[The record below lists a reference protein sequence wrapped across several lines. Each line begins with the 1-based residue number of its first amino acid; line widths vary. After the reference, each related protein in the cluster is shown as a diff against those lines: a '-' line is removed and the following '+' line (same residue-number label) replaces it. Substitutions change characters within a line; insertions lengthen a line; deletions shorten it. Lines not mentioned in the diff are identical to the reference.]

1 MKADAAP
8 ILGLFEKKARLD
20 VPLYQ
25 RQYVWKRETHW
36 EPLWE
41 DIERK
46 FNDSIHG
53 ESDGPVHFLGA
64 MVLDQKQT
72 PSTHV
77 EKRTV
82 IDGQQRL
89 TTFQLF
95 IAAFRDY
102 CNEFELIDQAKEF
115 GRFNLNEGM
124 MVNRD
129 EEKYKLWPTQVD
141 RQFFKD
147 VIDAGSKK
155 NLELKYP
162 EVREK
167 RARKPNAR
175 HLMVEGYLYFYEVI
189 GVYLTEIL
197 NEFPQLTIQDVIS
210 QCLLALKQSLK
221 VVVIDLDQDDDPQV
235 IFETLNARGEP
246 LLPGDLLR
254 NYVFLK
260 VAREGKDSAQY
271 YETYWRRFEDE
282 FWRTEIRQGRMTRP
296 RGDVF
301 LQTYL
306 SLNANRD
313 ISIKH
318 LFVEYKHWVDRGS
331 PKPFKNTDEELVS
344 YNLYADAFE
353 QFEKVKVSD
362 SRYDFLNAFDIGT
375 ASPLFVEL
383 IASNVSSKAYSEIMH
398 MVESYIIRRNICDSS
413 QKNYNRVFLSAA
425 KVARDS
431 KGDMLAIKSVLE
443 GTDKALWPTD
453 KAIEYSVEN
462 DNIYGRVGSLRLQYI
477 FKKIEQS
484 LRNSKTEN
492 VVVLD
497 GLTIE
502 HIMPQKWQD
511 NWPIKNNEIIEDKR
525 ERIIG
530 TIGNLTILTQPLNAS
545 VSNSAWVIKQAEIEK
560 QSLLKLNQ
568 EVIKNTTWTDQLII
582 ERSRK
587 LASIITNI
595 WK

>member
-25 RQYVWKRETHW
+25 RQYVWERETHW

-46 FNDSIHG
+46 FNDSIRG

-89 TTFQLF
+89 TTLQLF

-102 CNEFELIDQAKEF
+102 CNEFKLIDQAKEI

-155 NLELKYP
+155 CLELKYP

-167 RARKPNAR
+167 RARKPNPR

-189 GVYLTEIL
+189 SLYLSEKQ
-197 NEFPQLTIQDVIS
+197 NEFSELNIQDIIS
-210 QCLLALKQSLK
+210 QCLLALKQTLK

-235 IFETLNARGEP
+235 IFETLNARGQP

-271 YETYWRRFEDE
+271 YEKYWRRFEDK

-318 LFVEYKHWVDRGS
+318 LFVEYKHWVERGS
-331 PKPFKNTDEELVS
+331 SKPFKNTDEELAK
-344 YNLYADAFE
+344 YNLYADS
-353 QFEKVKVSD
+353 FEKFESEKLSD
-362 SRYDFLNAFDIGT
+362 SRYAFLNAFDIGT

-383 IASNVSSKAYSEIMH
+383 IASNISSDVYFEIMH
-398 MVESYIIRRNICDSS
+398 MVESYIVRRSICDGS
-413 QKNYNRVFLSAA
+413 QKNYNKVFLSAA
-425 KVARDS
+425 KVARES
-431 KGDMLAIKSVLE
+431 SGDILAIRSVLE

-453 KAIEYSVEN
+453 KAIKYSVEN
-462 DNIYGRVGSLRLQYI
+462 DNIYGRVGSQRLQYI
-477 FKKIEQS
+477 FKKIEKS

-497 GLTIE
+497 ELTIE
-502 HIMPQKWQD
+502 HLMPQKWQE
-511 NWPIKNNEIIEDKR
+511 NWPIENNEFTEDKR

-530 TIGNLTILTQPLNAS
+530 TMGNLTILTQPLNAS
-545 VSNSAWVIKQAEIEK
+545 VSNSAWAIKRVEIEK

-568 EVIKNTTWTDQLII
+568 EVIRNSIWSEQLII

-587 LASIITNI
+587 LASIVIDI

>member
-8 ILGLFEKKARLD
+8 ILGLFEKKSRLD

-25 RQYVWKRETHW
+25 RQYVWKRDTHW

-46 FNDSIHG
+46 FNESIRG
-53 ESDGPVHFLGA
+53 EFDGPVHFLGA

-102 CNEFELIDQAKEF
+102 CQEFGLIDQAKEF

-129 EEKYKLWPTQVD
+129 EEKYKVWPTQVD
-141 RQFFKD
+141 RQYFKD
-147 VIDAGSKK
+147 IMDAGSKN
-155 NLELKYP
+155 NLEIKYP

-167 RARKPNAR
+167 RARKPNPR
-175 HLMVEGYLYFYEVI
+175 HLMVEGYLYFYDVI
-189 GVYLTEIL
+189 GAYLTEITS
-197 NEFPQLTIQDVIS
+197 EFQNLSIQDVVS

-260 VAREGKDSAQY
+260 VAREGKDSAKV
-271 YETYWRRFEDE
+271 YEKYWRRFEDK
-282 FWRTEIRQGRMTRP
+282 FWRAEVRQGRMTRP
-296 RGDVF
+296 RGDIF

-318 LFVEYKHWVDRGS
+318 LFVEYKHWIDRSS

-344 YNLYADAFE
+344 YNLYADS
-353 QFEKVKVSD
+353 FEKFENEKIID
-362 SRYDFLNAFDIGT
+362 RKYDFLSAFDIGT

-383 IASNVSSKAYSEIMH
+383 IATKVSEETYLEILC
-398 MVESYIIRRNICDSS
+398 MVESYIVRRSLCDNS

-425 KVARDS
+425 KTVKES
-431 KGDMLAIKSVLE
+431 KGNVMAIKSVLE
-443 GTDKALWPTD
+443 GTDKSLWPTD
-453 KAIEYSVEN
+453 KAIEYAVEN
-462 DNIYGRVGSLRLQYI
+462 DNIYGRLGSQRLQYI
-477 FKKIEQS
+477 FKKIEQHY
-484 LRNSKTEN
+484 RNSKTEN
-492 VVVLD
+492 IVILD
-497 GLTIE
+497 GLSIE
-502 HIMPQKWQD
+502 HLMPQTWQD
-511 NWPIKNNEIIEDKR
+511 NWPIVNSEITEDKR
-525 ERIIG
+525 ERYIG
-530 TIGNLTILTQPLNAS
+530 TIGNLTILTQPLNS
-545 VSNSAWVIKQAEIEK
+545 SISNSAWCIKKKEIEQ
-560 QSLLKLNQ
+560 QSLLKINQ
-568 EVIKNTTWTDQLII
+568 DVIKNEAWTEQLIA
-582 ERSRK
+582 ERSK
-587 LASIITNI
+587 ELANTIVKI